1 MFGGSLEEVKG
12 LGGFGGDGVGGFF
25 EVVGDFEDARRIGGK
40 RGDLFGDV
48 VPIDGAAA
56 RPEVIVVLT
65 GVVVEVEL
73 SDPGLE
79 EFEGFVDAD
88 VVVRS
93 R

>member
-1 MFGGSLEEVKG
+1 MS
-12 LGGFGGDGVGGFF
+12 
-25 EVVGDFEDARRIGGK
+25 DFEDAGGGGGK

-88 VVVRS
+88 VVFRS